1 MKTYQWD
8 ILHAFIHIKTSKPG
22 VYFTPEEEFSVW
34 TSHIPS
40 AQSPHVASCLLN
52 CLPKSLPFINSGAS
66 STAEGKM
73 LLLSAADSVSSFYQQ
88 SVGKRKGSKE
98 AASGT

>member
-1 MKTYQWD
+1 MCISHLRKNSQ
-8 ILHAFIHIKTSKPG
+8 F
-22 VYFTPEEEFSVW
+22 

-52 CLPKSLPFINSGAS
+52 CLPTSLPFINSGAS

-73 LLLSAADSVSSFYQQ
+73 LLLSAADSVSSFINE
-88 SVGKRKGSKE
+88 VLGKEKFLKKQLPE
-98 AASGT
+98 PNN